1 MSLIAEERRRVHAA
15 RLGVIIFL
23 ASEGLLFAGLFAL
36 YAAYRVRFPAA
47 FAAGVRLDLRWLG
60 SLNTGILLA
69 SSACMAGAVSVL
81 ARAALSPRPGAGP
94 GVAPRSHAAQGLMAV
109 TVALGL
115 TFLVLKGCEY
125 ADHIRTGII
134 PGGHSAWFLAHPDPG
149 LKIFVALYFL
159 MTALHAVHMM
169 VGIVWV
175 GVLIPGARADARSAD
190 RIELGALYWHFV
202 DLLWVFLWP
211 LFYLMRI

>member
-1 MSLIAEERRRVHAA
+1 MSLLTEESRRVHAA
-15 RLGVIIFL
+15 RLGVVIFL

-69 SSACMAGAVSVL
+69 SSACMAGAVAVL
-81 ARAALSPRPGAGP
+81 ARGALTPPAGT
-94 GVAPRSHAAQGLMAV
+94 GRQAAPRSRAAQALMLV
-109 TVALGL
+109 TVALGI
-115 TFLVLKGCEY
+115 TFLILKGCEY
-125 ADHIRTGII
+125 ADHIHTGIV
-134 PGGHSAWFLAHPDPG
+134 PGGHSAWFAAHPDPG

-159 MTALHAVHMM
+159 MTALHAVHMV

-175 GVLIPGARADARSAD
+175 SVLIPGARTDTRSAD